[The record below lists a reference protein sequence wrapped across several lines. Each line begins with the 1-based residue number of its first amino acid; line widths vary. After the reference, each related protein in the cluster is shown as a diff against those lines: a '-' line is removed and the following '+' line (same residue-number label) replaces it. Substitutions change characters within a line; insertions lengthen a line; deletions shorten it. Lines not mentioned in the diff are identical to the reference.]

1 MADSPSRVILDP
13 SVLFEEDAFGWT
25 ATQGLS
31 AYLVVSGALRA
42 RMEDPGNLAE
52 ELEAFGVSGVD
63 PERIETV
70 RQALE
75 ERDVTTFSYERAR
88 EEGELFGE
96 GTIAVC
102 DALLEIGGPLAE
114 VLADEWAFVTS
125 QSLAALAERTGRALG
140 AFAHAGATLIGVPKQ
155 RMVEALDGVRDKIP
169 PGLLAAMKSV
179 DDTWDRCPKLLLAG
193 GELAV
198 HFLVPPLGIAA
209 GVAEVI
215 LAGNAVLAGDP

>member
-1 MADSPSRVILDP
+1 MADFPSRVILDP
-13 SVLFEEDAFGWT
+13 SVLFEEDAFDWT
-25 ATQGLS
+25 ATQGLG

-52 ELEAFGVSGVD
+52 ELEAFGVSGVN
-63 PERIETV
+63 PERIDAV
-70 RQALE
+70 RRALE
-75 ERDVTTFSYERAR
+75 ESDVATFSYEHAR
-88 EEGELFGE
+88 EEGGLGE

-102 DALLEIGGPLAE
+102 QELLEIGGPLAE

-140 AFAHAGATLIGVPKQ
+140 AFAHAGATLIGVPRQ
-155 RMVEALDGVRDKIP
+155 QMVEALHSVRGRIP

-193 GELAV
+193 GELAA

-215 LAGNAVLAGDP
+215 LMGNAVLAGDP